1 MHSVFYGASL
11 LLCTSN
17 AIELKEH
24 IDTSKFWDRTLIY
37 YDTTH
42 KNSEPMTDD
51 WKSMKMP

>member
-1 MHSVFYGASL
+1 MHSVFYGGSL
-11 LLCTSN
+11 LLCNSN

-24 IDTSKFWDRTLIY
+24 IDKSKFWDRTLIY